1 MIEADCQIDEEQQT
15 DEQAETT
22 DNLTLLE
29 QELAEESLAA
39 ELVRAFRDGDDPSAA
54 LTQLADERLEKLR
67 EEYAAPVPQ
76 DD

>member
-1 MIEADCQIDEEQQT
+1 MEIDEQLENKQ
-15 DEQAETT
+15 ELNEKAEIT

-29 QELAEESLAA
+29 QELAEDSLAA
-39 ELVRAFRDGDDPSAA
+39 KLVSAYRDSDDPSAA
-54 LTQLADERLEKLR
+54 LTELADQRLDKLG

>member
-54 LTQLADERLEKLR
+54 LTELADERLEKLR
-67 EEYAAPVPQ
+67 EEYAAPAPQ